1 MSKFD
6 DWVREEVEGLRRVR
20 DELSV
25 QASLGAA
32 ELRDRWEV
40 LEKRWYELEGR
51 VKGLSDEAKHDADDV
66 RDAARVLVDELRE
79 GYEHLKSRL

>member
-51 VKGLSDEAKHDADDV
+51 VKGPSDEAKHDADDV

>member
-1 MSKFD
+1 MTKFNA
-6 DWVREEVEGLRRVR
+6 WVKEEVEGLRRTR
-20 DELSV
+20 DELGV

-51 VKGLSDEAKHDADDV
+51 VKAMSGEAKHDADDV
-66 RDAARVLVDELRE
+66 RDAAKLLVEELRE